1 MSRDSDNYAF
11 AEQAARGLGRH
22 IRLAQMD
29 AIRSERKSDIHA
41 IINNQPYA
49 IRPRDLQRGL
59 GLAIEI
65 PRGRVLVAKL
75 DQRRAAGDEATD
87 LFRMRQT

>member
-1 MSRDSDNYAF
+1 MDDTASAPAFQASSAF
-11 AEQAARGLGRH
+11 AKV
-22 IRLAQMD
+22 MPP
-29 AIRSERKSDIHA
+29 IHA
-41 IINNQPYA
+41 IINNQPYVM
-49 IRPRDLQRGL
+49 RPRDLQRGL

-65 PRGRVLVAKL
+65 PRDRVLVAKL